1 MTNIM
6 DTTRELMN
14 TWVDTQNKMV
24 SNWKEAVEKMQGLPK
39 DASMLKGSM
48 EIYKNWYEAQ
58 RELLSKSMEKSA
70 NIAIP
75 ADMMPAQMKEM
86 LEKQRNYTQ
95 AWVNAMN
102 QMAQEQM
109 DTMLAVA
116 DNPQAATEKWIAY
129 YKNWFSK
136 VTDLMGDMKMGLP
149 GDSAKE
155 AFENMTSAYK
165 SYFNAYELWQPFVK
179 MMSDKNYDWRSYFK
193 AVDFEKFQKQ
203 SQEMFAMISPA
214 KFHQMSEQVS
224 KFIEDYRKA
233 LLDSPMVAPYRDIL
247 AKYTELF
254 PMMSGLQ
261 NSMKFGAMQEEMMGK
276 LQKMYAPFYK
286 IIPPSREKEMA
297 QIVVDMQSDL
307 MKYQTKV
314 AEMNYMIGNSVRQAS
329 EKLMRDLFERAK
341 EGEMVVKSYNE
352 FFLTWLNVLEEQMIE
367 LFKSDEFSKIQGEV
381 LSLQLDLK
389 TAVNKGVEYLLSP
402 YPVVMHSQIDDLT
415 KQVHALKSKI
425 RALEKQLS
433 DQSAQAEAVTED
445 AAIEV
450 EVSEDEKKT
459 SSRRKSVK

>member
-1 MTNIM
+1 
-6 DTTRELMN
+6 
-14 TWVDTQNKMV
+14 
-24 SNWKEAVEKMQGLPK
+24 
-39 DASMLKGSM
+39 
-48 EIYKNWYEAQ
+48 
-58 RELLSKSMEKSA
+58 
-70 NIAIP
+70 
-75 ADMMPAQMKEM
+75 
-86 LEKQRNYTQ
+86 
-95 AWVNAMN
+95 
-102 QMAQEQM
+102 
-109 DTMLAVA
+109 
-116 DNPQAATEKWIAY
+116 
-129 YKNWFSK
+129 
-136 VTDLMGDMKMGLP
+136 
-149 GDSAKE
+149 
-155 AFENMTSAYK
+155 
-165 SYFNAYELWQPFVK
+165 
-179 MMSDKNYDWRSYFK
+179 
-193 AVDFEKFQKQ
+193 
-203 SQEMFAMISPA
+203 
-214 KFHQMSEQVS
+214 
-224 KFIEDYRKA
+224 
-233 LLDSPMVAPYRDIL
+233 
-247 AKYTELF
+247 
-254 PMMSGLQ
+254 MMSGLQ

-433 DQSAQAEAVTED
+433 DQNAQAEAVTED

>member
-1 MTNIM
+1 
-6 DTTRELMN
+6 MN

>member
-1 MTNIM
+1 
-6 DTTRELMN
+6 MN

-433 DQSAQAEAVTED
+433 DQNAQAEAVTED